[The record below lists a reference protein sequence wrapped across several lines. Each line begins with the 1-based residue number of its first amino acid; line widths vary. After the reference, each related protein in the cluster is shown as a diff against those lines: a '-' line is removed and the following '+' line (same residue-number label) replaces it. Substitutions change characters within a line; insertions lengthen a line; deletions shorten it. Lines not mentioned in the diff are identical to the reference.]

1 MVVVIGGG
9 LAGAEASLQLS
20 ARGIKVTLYEMR
32 PNSMT
37 PAHKT
42 SNLAELVCSN
52 TFGSLEISTGAG
64 LLKKELEMLSCKLL
78 EVAMEFSI
86 PAGSALAVD
95 RELFSQKITKLIE
108 QNPLIELRREEVKSI
123 PRDKIVIVATGPLTS
138 EALQRD
144 IELLVNKEHLYFYD
158 AISPIVDASS
168 VDYSKGFWGSRYSKG
183 NGDYFNCTL
192 NREEYETFYKE
203 LLNSEQTPLKDFEK
217 AVFFEGCMPIE
228 ELAKR
233 GPKTLLFGPMKPVGL
248 KDPITNKRPYAILQ
262 LRRENIHGT
271 LLSLVG
277 FQTRMTYSEQKRVLK
292 LIPCLRNAIF
302 VKLGSMHRNTFLQ
315 SNKVL
320 TPFLNLRTNKNIFFA
335 GQITG
340 AEGYTNALATG
351 LMCAINVSR
360 ILKGLEPT
368 IPPAETML
376 GAMIRYITTKEGTLQ
391 PIAPVMGL
399 LPPLEN
405 PPKDRLKRNSMLAE
419 RALKSLKEWLR
430 NV

>member
-52 TFGSLEISTGAG
+52 TFGSIEISTGAG

-78 EVAMEFSI
+78 EVAEEFSI

-108 QNPLIELRREEVKSI
+108 QNPLIELRREEIKSI

-248 KDPITNKRPYAILQ
+248 KDPNTDKRPYAILQ

-277 FQTRMTYSEQKRVLK
+277 FQTRMTYSEQKRVLR

-320 TPFLNLRTNKNIFFA
+320 TPFLNLRTHEKIFFA

-405 PPKDRLKRNSMLAE
+405 PPKDRLERNSMLAE
-419 RALKSLKEWLR
+419 RALKSLKGWLS